1 MQPELFDNLQDD
13 QRLVHNPIIAEDGIK
28 TQQDP
33 IALSIPDDELIKNT
47 TKWIKDSKKFWEN
60 KYNLQSRRKKMEN
73 ALFGREITEREKA
86 NELKKYETRY
96 SNNATY
102 EIEATLKPVAMSKL
116 PDMIIAP
123 GTETPESKESAEN
136 LSQAINNDIQKRDIR
151 RVLGLAFKHLP
162 VYFTG
167 IIKVIWNPE
176 LGEHGDLQFVNV
188 HPDNVIID
196 MSAISNQTQDMKVIP
211 ELLTL
216 TVQDLVM
223 RFPNKKDELF
233 KRLKADGLAFGEDG
247 FSWKDLAS
255 EVKIWEVWFT
265 WYKREDTGEESLTPT
280 DEASAKWERIEGV
293 LWKYGEGDDGII
305 LKKMK
310 NPNFDYEGEVKLFT
324 YQDPSDENSKQEVG
338 MDQLLTGAV
347 MGQEIPNVV
356 PEQTYF
362 NYFKAPQ
369 KPYFFFGYD
378 QWGKVAMDETSRIE
392 QNLYNQNNLN
402 SLGKQIWDTMK
413 TRVKHIWST
422 DSGMKADDVQQMDL
436 EDPKLDALVDGNIND
451 VHKAI
456 QPERPD
462 QAQFQA
468 LTMAKQDMFGLAGA
482 TALTGVLQSDTAT
495 SNQIAR
501 EENFTRAD
509 DLVDDTINAA
519 SEWMSGWILQMIKLR
534 YTEEHWRKMLG
545 SKGSVTFL
553 KLKRDMVEDGQEV
566 MIKSSGTDKLK
577 AQRNAMDAAKLG
589 APFVNPLDFFQD
601 MEYSDP
607 EGRTERGMLFA
618 TDPQA
623 YLVKYG
629 MGLQTPEQ
637 QVQALGALSMAGAP
651 GAAPQPGQ
659 PAASP
664 PPAGNPSQPAPMSPS
679 PQDTSAIPT
688 LPQGSPRGI

>member
-1 MQPELFDNLQDD
+1 MQPEIFDNSQDD
-13 QRLVHNPIIAEDGIK
+13 QRLVHNPIVAEDGIK

-33 IALSIPDDELIKNT
+33 IALSIPDDELIKNV

-73 ALFGREITEREKA
+73 ALFGRQITESEKA

-116 PDMIIAP
+116 PDMIISP
-123 GTETPESKESAEN
+123 GNDTPESKESAEN
-136 LSQAINNDIQKRDIR
+136 VSKAINDDLKKRENR
-151 RVLGLAFKHLP
+151 RVLGMGFKHLP

-167 IIKVIWNPE
+167 IIKAVWNPE
-176 LGEHGDLQFVNV
+176 LGDHGDYEFVSV

-216 TVQDLVM
+216 TVQDLIM
-223 RFPNKKDELF
+223 RFPEKKEALF
-233 KRLKADGLAFGEDG
+233 KKLKTDGLALGEDG
-247 FSWKDLAS
+247 FTWKDLAS

-265 WYKREDTGEESLTPT
+265 WYKRQDTGEEALTP
-280 DEASAKWERIEGV
+280 DDVASSKWERIEGV
-293 LWKYGEGDDGII
+293 LWKYGDGDDGLI

-310 NPNFDYEGEVKLFT
+310 NPNFDYEGQVKYFT
-324 YQDPSDENSKQEVG
+324 YQDPSNENSKQEVPVES
-338 MDQLLTGAV
+338 MIDAAMMGA
-347 MGQEIPNVV
+347 EIPNIQA
-356 PEQTYF
+356 EQVYF

-378 QWGKVAMDETSRIE
+378 QWGKVAIDETSRIE

-482 TALTGVLQSDTAT
+482 TALTGTLQSDVAT

-509 DLVDDTINAA
+509 DLVEDTINAA
-519 SEWMSGWILQMIKLR
+519 SEWMSQWALQFIKLR
-534 YTEEHWRKMLG
+534 YTEEHWRKLLG
-545 SKGSVTFL
+545 AKGQFTFL
-553 KLKRDMVEDGQEV
+553 KLKRDLVEDGQEV

-607 EGRTERGMLFA
+607 EGRTDRGMQFA
-618 TDPQA
+618 IDPQG
-623 YLVKYG
+623 YYVKYG
-629 MGLQTPEQ
+629 MGLKTVEEQ
-637 QVQALGALSMAGAP
+637 AGALGQLSAVQQAQAGAP
-651 GAAPQPGQ
+651 QQGAQ
-659 PAASP
+659 
-664 PPAGNPSQPAPMSPS
+664 PPAGGSTPQPMSPS
-679 PQDTSAIPT
+679 PQDTTAMPT
-688 LPQGSPRGI
+688 QQPAFPTGSPRGI